1 MAIQGLPAG
10 GFTNVGQIVGS
21 NFLRFHPTD
30 DIAGI
35 AIGLLASHLSGGP
48 VVDDNNRFIGFISEF
63 DILRAYE
70 SGMNLGQ
77 STASDI
83 MNHALISVNDGT
95 TIAEAV
101 EIMEAN
107 RLLVLPVV
115 KDGMILKS
123 ITRHDLLRAVMGVG
137 IGVDG

>member
-1 MAIQGLPAG
+1 M
-10 GFTNVGQIVGS
+10 
-21 NFLRFHPTD
+21 D
-30 DIAGI
+30 E
-35 AIGLLASHLSGGP
+35 
-48 VVDDNNRFIGFISEF
+48 NNRFIGFISEF

-83 MNHALISVNDGT
+83 MNHALISVNDAT
-95 TIAEAV
+95 TITEAV

-115 KDGMILKS
+115 KDGLILTS
-123 ITRHDLLRAVMGVG
+123 VTRHDLLRAVMGVG